1 MEGIYEPNAAFPFEK
16 MTMISPTVLSGG
28 NYFLKML
35 VNQGPLYIQMPK
47 SKTKGGIIQS
57 GKRSYCDL
65 LFTNEDEELI
75 QWMEDLE
82 KFACQYIYDHREK
95 WFETEMELTDI
106 ENYFASPLK
115 TFRSGKFYLGRANI
129 PQRLGKI
136 HLKIFNEE
144 HQSVEVDTITDKTDM
159 ISIVEIQGIKCSA
172 RSFQIEMEVKQMM
185 TLETKDLFETCI
197 FGAKTSTQESL
208 AKDSGESID
217 DNSRS
222 LVDIDTTDN
231 QEQDTVFIQTEP
243 SEMSTLEDFLGEST
257 LENTSGP
264 NGENNITLENND
276 NDDDDISDT
285 PSLENME
292 ETQPLHLDE
301 MEVDVMNEL
310 IADQE
315 VVHIKARNDV
325 YYELYR
331 EARKKGQIA
340 KKMAL
345 DAYLEANKIKQTY
358 HLESDEDES
367 DEEWMNQIED
377 SES

>member
-1 MEGIYEPNAAFPFEK
+1 
-16 MTMISPTVLSGG
+16 
-28 NYFLKML
+28 
-35 VNQGPLYIQMPK
+35 
-47 SKTKGGIIQS
+47 
-57 GKRSYCDL
+57 
-65 LFTNEDEELI
+65 
-75 QWMEDLE
+75 
-82 KFACQYIYDHREK
+82 
-95 WFETEMELTDI
+95 MELTDI

-136 HLKIFNEE
+136 HLKVFNEE

-208 AKDSGESID
+208 AKDSEVSID

-243 SEMSTLEDFLGEST
+243 SEMSTLEDFLGEPT

-276 NDDDDISDT
+276 NDNEDISDT

-345 DAYLEANKIKQTY
+345 DAYLEANKIKRTY